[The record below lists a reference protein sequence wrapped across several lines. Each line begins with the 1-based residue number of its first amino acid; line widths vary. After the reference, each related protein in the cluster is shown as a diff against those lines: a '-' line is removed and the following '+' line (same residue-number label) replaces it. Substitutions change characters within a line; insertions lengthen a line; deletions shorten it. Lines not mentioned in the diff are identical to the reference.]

1 MKRLFEI
8 GLALS
13 AVSLLL
19 GGCVK
24 EDFNSSKI
32 PEGNGLVFGA
42 SANYAGRPDTKTEYG
57 DYEYDNGSKVSQSI
71 NWLSTDKV
79 DIYSPTSP
87 VVQAEYGV
95 GSGGSNTTY
104 LVAGETG
111 LQWASEGSTQ
121 DFYAVYP
128 AMTSIENDA
137 VKKLV
142 SFKDGV
148 LTGYVPINQ
157 QHTITK
163 GGTTGYTATPNM
175 DYLWMAAVQK
185 GFPIPA
191 QGEENSAIPL
201 DFVPLTTTLEI
212 TIVGPTETPLASLNV
227 EANGVPVVGQFKCDL
242 NGYTP
247 SAGTYPVCE
256 SLQQGTT
263 NDYATVSLYYNDNG
277 TNRPLSLGAG
287 ESVTLN
293 VFLLPTAPLDN
304 VTIRIAG
311 FNTSSRTM
319 KLQSGGTNITLNPHM
334 KTCVTIPAP
343 QINAGGAN
351 EWITGINDNVL
362 VSQLSIPGTA
372 NSFSYEYTGTDKDWY
387 QTQTADFETQWNS
400 GIRCFELKGPE
411 YDGDL
416 GNSTLQCNRQDIGVT
431 FAQAV
436 EMIWQ
441 KIQQSPGEFAI
452 IIPAYESNSGHGADG
467 GAVTKYANALN
478 TFFTNHS
485 EYQYIT
491 YGRTLTVGQARG
503 KLLFIA
509 RITSEEDET
518 IDLGYPEQGVFIKGW
533 GSLKDLWGRRG
544 YNINGVAVSNWAKD
558 SQFSSSMEYYMLS
571 NSNVAP
577 TAFPLR
583 DDGMV
588 NFFHGTVRADKST
601 SEKGAYIQDWNRVV
615 PNSQSFTLFTS
626 YKWNWGYQVDYT
638 RYVYWQESMT
648 EKKKDVWNTFMAAI
662 ADNSGQQ
669 GDAFYINNLDGYYVD
684 AGIELSYKPYVEGRS
699 DSYTSNNGY
708 PQSYGYGNG
717 GVAGNISAYATD
729 INEYFYNAIL
739 DYGQDN
745 IYGPMNIVLMDK
757 VYADD
762 PSSYLPSVIINNNYR
777 FPLITSDD
785 VLSLQQ

>member
-1 MKRLFEI
+1 MKKLFEI

-13 AVSLLL
+13 AASLLL

-24 EDFNSSKI
+24 EDFSSSKI
-32 PEGNGLVFGA
+32 PEGNGIVFGA
-42 SANYAGRPDTKTEYG
+42 NANYAGRPDTKTEYG
-57 DYEYDNGSKVSQSI
+57 DYEYDNGSKVSQAI
-71 NWLSTDKV
+71 NWLATDKV

-87 VVQAEYGV
+87 IPQVEYGV

-104 LVAGETG
+104 LVATGEYG
-111 LQWASEGSTQ
+111 LQWAGTTQ

-128 AMTSIENDA
+128 AMSSIENEA
-137 VKKLV
+137 VKNLV

-163 GGTTGYTATPNM
+163 GGATGYTATPNM
-175 DYLWMAAVQK
+175 DYLWMSAVLK
-185 GFPIPA
+185 GFPVPSGGDNGTIT
-191 QGEENSAIPL
+191 L

-247 SAGTYPVCE
+247 SAGKYPVCE
-256 SLQQGTT
+256 SLQEGTT
-263 NDYATVSLYYNDNG
+263 NDYATVSLYYNDGGINK
-277 TNRPLSLGAG
+277 PLSLAAG

-293 VFLLPTAPLDN
+293 VFLLPTASLDN

-319 KLQSGGTNITLNPHM
+319 KLQSGGTNITLTPHM
-334 KTCVTIPAP
+334 KTCVKIPAP
-343 QINAGGAN
+343 QINAGGTN
-351 EWITGINDNVL
+351 EWISGINDNVL

-372 NSFSYEYTGTDKDWY
+372 NTFSYEYTGSDKDWY
-387 QTQTADFETQWNS
+387 QTQTAEFEQQWNS

-411 YDGDL
+411 IAGDL
-416 GNSTLQCNRQDIGVT
+416 GNSTLQCNRQDIGVK
-431 FAQAV
+431 FADAV
-436 EMIWQ
+436 DMIWQ
-441 KIQQSPGEFAI
+441 KIQASPGEFAI
-452 IIPAYESNSGHGADG
+452 IIPAYESNSGHGSDG
-467 GAVTKYANALN
+467 AAVTKYANALN
-478 TFFTNHS
+478 TFFANHN
-485 EYQYIT
+485 YDYIT
-491 YGRTLTVGQARG
+491 YNRTLTVGQARG
-503 KLLFIA
+503 KLMFIA

-518 IDLGYPEQGVFIKGW
+518 VTLPAPQQGVFIKGW

-544 YNINGVAVSNWAKD
+544 YNINGVAVSNWAKN
-558 SQFSSSMEYYMLS
+558 SEFSSSMEYYMLS
-571 NSNVAP
+571 NSSVAP
-577 TAFPLR
+577 EALPSR
-583 DDGMV
+583 DDNMV
-588 NFFHGTVRADKST
+588 NFYHGTVRADGTS

-615 PNSQSFTLFTS
+615 PESTSFPLYNSYSGSWFA
-626 YKWNWGYQVDYT
+626 GYDLEYT
-638 RYVYWQESMT
+638 HYAYWQESMG
-648 EKKKDVWNTFMAAI
+648 EKKNDVWNTFMAAI

-669 GDAFYINNLDGYYVD
+669 GEAFYINNLDGYYVD
-684 AGIELSYKPYVEGRS
+684 AGIDLSYKPYVEGRS
-699 DSYTSNNGY
+699 ESYTDDRGY
-708 PQSYGYGNG
+708 SQSYGYGNG